1 MTRDRFRSCLALL
14 IVTATVSAC
23 GAPLGEA
30 TDIVSDMAA
39 AGLYVEMSAGIDTGA
54 PIRMSTLAQRI
65 DEATELAAERGAAVT
80 VAVLDRAT
88 GARTLG
94 GVNEPLATA
103 SVVKLFIAD
112 DLLFRES
119 IGEILLTDEDYDL
132 IRTMLT
138 QSDDSAANLL
148 WEAFDGEEIVERV
161 AERHSLD
168 GTVASVDS
176 WWNTITTASDILTW
190 YDDLL
195 SGRGGLGESA
205 TARIIGSLLE
215 FDPTGSDG
223 YDQRF
228 GLADGLPSAVD
239 LGMKAGWMCCL
250 DAQWIHLSTGFFGNY
265 HRYVVAVMSLEKV
278 HYEDPE
284 YDGGFLPDTSVYDAS
299 NDDSARHAR
308 ETVTMVV
315 ETVFG

>member
-14 IVTATVSAC
+14 VVTATISAC
-23 GAPLGEA
+23 GAPLGET
-30 TDIVSDMAA
+30 TDFASDVSA
-39 AGLYVEMSAGIDTGA
+39 AGLQVEMSTGIDTGV
-54 PIRMSTLAQRI
+54 PIRMDALAQRI
-65 DEATELAAERGAAVT
+65 DAATELAAERGAEVT

-88 GARTLG
+88 GARTVG

-119 IGEILLTDEDYDL
+119 IGEILLADEDYDL
-132 IRTMLT
+132 IREMLT
-138 QSDDSAANLL
+138 HSDDSAANLL
-148 WEAFDGEEIVERV
+148 WEAFDGHEIVERV

-176 WWNTITTASDILTW
+176 WWNTVTTASDILTW

-195 SGRGGLGESA
+195 SGRGGLDESSA
-205 TARIIGSLLE
+205 ARIIGSLLE

-228 GLADGLPSAVD
+228 GLPDGLPSAVD
-239 LGMKAGWMCCL
+239 LGVKAGWMCCL
-250 DAQWIHLSTGFFGNY
+250 DSQWIHLSTGFFGNY
-265 HRYVVAVMSLEKV
+265 HRYVVAVLSRETV
-278 HYEDPE
+278 NYEDSE
-284 YDGGFLPDTSVYDAS
+284 YDGLFVPDTSVYDAS
-299 NDDSARHAR
+299 DDASAQHAR
-308 ETVTMVV
+308 DTVTMMVK
-315 ETVFG
+315 TVFG